1 MIEDFED
8 PICNFPLTE
17 VVLPDP
23 KDVLSYPT
31 TSEHSTL
38 LKQEVLNETD
48 LAATG
53 VLKNM

>member
-53 VLKNM
+53 VLKDM